1 MVCNHCQPWHVI
13 QASPINTNTQAPQWR
28 VRVLA
33 ITTTLQSLTNT
44 SGQKQPRNA
53 EISPAIL
60 EHEHPEEPAL
70 ETVET
75 ANTLAGLQ
83 HSEASFAVPA
93 SISSQAKVHPSFP
106 NRLRILASGWMLILV
121 FLSGFRPLS
130 TAVL

>member
-1 MVCNHCQPWHVI
+1 
-13 QASPINTNTQAPQWR
+13 
-28 VRVLA
+28 
-33 ITTTLQSLTNT
+33 LQDNAENT
-44 SGQKQPRNA
+44 SGQEQPRNV

-83 HSEASFAVPA
+83 HSEAPFAVPA
-93 SISSQAKVHPSFP
+93 STSSQAKVHPSFP
-106 NRLRILASGWMLILV
+106 NRLRIPASDWMLILV